1 LIAPSIN
8 QQKSM
13 RGAARFNPVYPFEK
27 KLHLILHLVLLAPL
41 PIVTSSSLGQDD
53 DKELIPIRPERRG
66 PIMENKKSKSTEDV
80 LKVLCDSV
88 KTVLNFATQTTIA
101 YSPMVQKVD
110 KTCLKPDIGCFVL
123 FDGGFSGLVVMN
135 FSKEAAM
142 EIYRNYM
149 ISMGMPEAELAT
161 LYTSDEVGN
170 TLGELMNQIIGK
182 FQVEVK
188 REFQCSV
195 NQNQPKM
202 IVLNKEIMVLINAPI
217 QNPQYRKVA
226 FETANHRPFY
236 LEICIEKFEFIELY
250 PFEKTQAIDADA
262 LIAEVKGQG

>member
-1 LIAPSIN
+1 
-8 QQKSM
+8 M
-13 RGAARFNPVYPFEK
+13 EDK
-27 KLHLILHLVLLAPL
+27 K
-41 PIVTSSSLGQDD
+41 T
-53 DKELIPIRPERRG
+53 R
-66 PIMENKKSKSTEDV
+66 STEDV

-88 KTVLNFATQTTIA
+88 NKVLSMATQTTVT
-101 YSPMVQKVD
+101 YSPMVQKVN

-135 FSKEAAM
+135 FSQEAAM
-142 EIYRNYM
+142 EIYRSYM
-149 ISMGMPEAELAT
+149 LAMGMPEDELAA

-170 TLGELMNQIIGK
+170 TLGELMNQIIGN

-188 REFQCSV
+188 KEFQCSV

-202 IVLNKEIMVLINAPI
+202 IVLNKELMVLINAPI
-217 QNPQYRKVA
+217 QNPQYRKVS

-236 LEICIEKFEFIELY
+236 LEICMEHFEFIELY
-250 PFEKTQAIDADA
+250 PFEKRQAVDTDT

>member
-1 LIAPSIN
+1 
-8 QQKSM
+8 
-13 RGAARFNPVYPFEK
+13 
-27 KLHLILHLVLLAPL
+27 
-41 PIVTSSSLGQDD
+41 
-53 DKELIPIRPERRG
+53 
-66 PIMENKKSKSTEDV
+66 MENKKTRSTEDV

-88 KTVLNFATQTTIA
+88 KTVLSFATQTTIA

-142 EIYRNYM
+142 EIYRGYM
-149 ISMGMPEAELAT
+149 VSMGMPESELAT

-170 TLGELMNQIIGK
+170 TLAELMNQIIGN

-236 LEICIEKFEFIELY
+236 LEICIEQFEFIELY
-250 PFEKTQAIDADA
+250 PFEKTQPLDADT

>member
-1 LIAPSIN
+1 
-8 QQKSM
+8 
-13 RGAARFNPVYPFEK
+13 
-27 KLHLILHLVLLAPL
+27 
-41 PIVTSSSLGQDD
+41 
-53 DKELIPIRPERRG
+53 
-66 PIMENKKSKSTEDV
+66 MENENNRSTENV

-88 KTVLNFATQTTIA
+88 NKVLSLATQTTIS
-101 YSPMVQKVD
+101 YSPMVQKVN

-142 EIYRNYM
+142 EIYRGYM
-149 ISMGMPEAELAT
+149 ISMGMPEEELAT

-170 TLGELMNQIIGK
+170 TLGELMNQIIGN

-188 REFQCSV
+188 KEFQCSV

-202 IVLNKEIMVLINAPI
+202 IVLNKELMVSINAPI

-236 LEICIEKFEFIELY
+236 LEICMEHFEFIELY
-250 PFEKTQAIDADA
+250 PFEKQPSFDADA

>member
-1 LIAPSIN
+1 
-8 QQKSM
+8 
-13 RGAARFNPVYPFEK
+13 
-27 KLHLILHLVLLAPL
+27 
-41 PIVTSSSLGQDD
+41 
-53 DKELIPIRPERRG
+53 
-66 PIMENKKSKSTEDV
+66 MENKKTKSTEDV

-88 KTVLNFATQTTIA
+88 NMVLSFATQTKVT
-101 YSPMVQKVD
+101 YSPMVQKVS

-142 EIYRNYM
+142 EIYRGYM
-149 ISMGMPEAELAT
+149 ISMGMPEDELAS

-170 TLGELMNQIIGK
+170 TLGELMNQIIGH

-188 REFQCSV
+188 KEFQCSV
-195 NQNQPKM
+195 SQNQPKM
-202 IVLNKEIMVLINAPI
+202 IVLNKELMVSINAPI

-236 LEICIEKFEFIELY
+236 LEICMENFEFIELY
-250 PFEKTQAIDADA
+250 PFEKLQTLDAEA
-262 LIAEVKGQG
+262 LIAEAKGKR

>member
-1 LIAPSIN
+1 
-8 QQKSM
+8 
-13 RGAARFNPVYPFEK
+13 
-27 KLHLILHLVLLAPL
+27 
-41 PIVTSSSLGQDD
+41 
-53 DKELIPIRPERRG
+53 
-66 PIMENKKSKSTEDV
+66 MENKKPRTTEDV

-88 KTVLNFATQTTIA
+88 NAVLSMATQTKIS

-142 EIYRNYM
+142 EIYRGYM
-149 ISMGMPEAELAT
+149 ISMGMPQAELAT

-170 TLGELMNQIIGK
+170 TLGELMNQIIGN

-188 REFQCSV
+188 KEFQCSV
-195 NQNQPKM
+195 NENQPRM
-202 IVLNKEIMVLINAPI
+202 IVLNKELLVSINAPI

-236 LEICIEKFEFIELY
+236 LEICMERFEFIELY
-250 PFEKTQAIDADA
+250 PFEKPQPFDPEA
-262 LIAEVKGQG
+262 LIAEAKKKG